1 MEANCFLLSYSL
13 HLCRTYGVLPT
24 LNSRWRW
31 GGGNA
36 LTFCK
41 AVIETQ
47 LWSLMKNNG
56 DQKGNLVLSIFACL
70 YFRDL
75 LNFSLYIIFVYHFV
89 LFLLRLLLF
98 RALRYKEVSARLPYS
113 PRINYLY
120 GICLKETIGIL
131 QKSLSDYY
139 HSYGLQSYYANI
151 L

>member
-1 MEANCFLLSYSL
+1 MS
-13 HLCRTYGVLPT
+13 TYGVLPT

-31 GGGNA
+31 GGNA
-36 LTFCK
+36 HTFCK

-47 LWSLMKNNG
+47 RWSLMKNNG
-56 DQKGNLVLSIFACL
+56 DRKGNLVLSIFACL
-70 YFRDL
+70 YFKDL
-75 LNFSLYIIFVYHFV
+75 LNFSLYIIFVYHCV

-98 RALRYKEVSARLPYS
+98 RALLCKEVSARFLFS

-120 GICLKETIGIL
+120 GLCLKETIGIL

-139 HSYGLQSYYANI
+139 HSYGLQSYYATI